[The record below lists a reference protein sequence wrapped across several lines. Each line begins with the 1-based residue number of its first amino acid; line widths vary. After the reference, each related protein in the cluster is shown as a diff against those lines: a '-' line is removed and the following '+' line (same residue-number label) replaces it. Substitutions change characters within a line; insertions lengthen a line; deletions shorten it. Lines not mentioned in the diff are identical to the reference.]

1 MNDKFLDQNT
11 LKSLNFKS
19 VGSNVSISKNATI
32 IGEKNISLGSNVR
45 IDDYTII
52 SAENGS
58 LIVGSNVHIGG
69 QSYFGCSGNI
79 QIGNNVNISQGS
91 RFYSKIN
98 DYLEFDVTEK
108 YILKK
113 IKIED
118 NVIIGSGTVIIGE
131 CTISEGVTIGALSF
145 VKGNL
150 KSWSV
155 YAGNPIKFINTRK
168 KK

>member
-69 QSYFGCSGNI
+69 QSYFGCSPFFL
-79 QIGNNVNISQGS
+79 VDGS
-91 RFYSKIN
+91 FNHLI
-98 DYLEFDVTEK
+98 
-108 YILKK
+108 
-113 IKIED
+113 
-118 NVIIGSGTVIIGE
+118 
-131 CTISEGVTIGALSF
+131 
-145 VKGNL
+145 
-150 KSWSV
+150 
-155 YAGNPIKFINTRK
+155 
-168 KK
+168 